1 MFPQKGIFD
10 FSLNLSY
17 ILYNNTQVF
26 KKKNIWY
33 LPPSPAWTESNQ
45 SQID

>member
-26 KKKNIWY
+26 KKKKH
-33 LPPSPAWTESNQ
+33 LVFASKS
-45 SQID
+45 SLD

>member
-26 KKKNIWY
+26 KKKTSGIC
-33 LPPSPAWTESNQ
+33 LQVQLGLRAISLR
-45 SQID
+45 